1 MHLYMSFAEGK
12 IKGEGTDYVGP
23 WVAQGDYDLKTGI
36 CSWIKEYA
44 GKHSVTYSG
53 RISDKGI
60 MGQWEISFL
69 TGEFHI
75 WPKGMP
81 MLDEHYMSEDLAEPA
96 PTPEFQGADAGEIF
110 SLA

>member
-1 MHLYMSFAEGK
+1 
-12 IKGEGTDYVGP
+12 
-23 WVAQGDYDLKTGI
+23 
-36 CSWIKEYA
+36 
-44 GKHSVTYSG
+44 
-53 RISDKGI
+53 